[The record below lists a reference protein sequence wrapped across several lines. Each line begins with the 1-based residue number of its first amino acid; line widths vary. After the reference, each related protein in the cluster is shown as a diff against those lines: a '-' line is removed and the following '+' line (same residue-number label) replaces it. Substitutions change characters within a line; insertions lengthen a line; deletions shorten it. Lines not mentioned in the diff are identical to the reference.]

1 MGSATKQRK
10 PERASASQASAASG
24 SAAQAASRARIALWL
39 TTAFVTGFVIMSL
52 ELAAFRLYAPY
63 FGYSI
68 YVWGSLIGV
77 VMAALAL
84 GYAGGGRLADRS
96 TGDLPLYLLIL
107 FGAIYQAIV
116 VLTAGQILSTLAK
129 SGELAGPALATLI
142 IFTPTMAAFAAVGPF
157 VVRLVARSGHVGTAA
172 GRVSAIGT
180 AGSIAGV
187 LVTSFLVVPRIGTQ
201 STLLG
206 NCIASALLGAIG
218 IEWKRPAVMLALL
231 PLAILTL
238 APSSLWP
245 ASAPGQHLIWSD
257 ESPYNLVRVVGSGDA
272 LMLLLNDETGA
283 QTIKSKSGPWTGSY
297 YDDFAL
303 APLLVPAHR
312 ALVLGMGGG
321 GSIAATWAAAP
332 DCAIDAVE
340 IDQKVIDAAARF
352 FDVHPQPHRL
362 DIHLADARP
371 WLGWHEGRYDII
383 HVDLYHGG
391 PYVPFY
397 LTTVEFFRSVR
408 AHLADAGVL
417 VINVFDAGQ
426 EEEILHSTAATLQE
440 VFPSLMV
447 LQPGRGTYLI
457 FAFAT
462 QRDLNRVRS
471 RLAGGAATEP
481 LNTLA
486 RNASRAITTLQA
498 PTDALVFT
506 DDFAPIE
513 AMTRRM
519 LAQVPARE

>member
-1 MGSATKQRK
+1 MGGATKQRK
-10 PERASASQASAASG
+10 PERASAAQASAAQVD
-24 SAAQAASRARIALWL
+24 AAPAASRTRIAVWL
-39 TTAFVTGFVIMSL
+39 TTPFVTGFVIMSL

-107 FGAIYQAIV
+107 FSAIYQAVV
-116 VLTAGQILSTLAK
+116 VLMAGQVLSTLAK
-129 SGELAGPALATLI
+129 AGELIGPALATLI
-142 IFTPTMAAFAAVGPF
+142 IFTPTMAALAAAGPF
-157 VVRLVARSGHVGTAA
+157 VIRLVARSGHVVAAA
-172 GRVSAIGT
+172 GKVSAIAT

-187 LVTSFLVVPRIGTQ
+187 IVTSFLVVPRIGTQ

-206 NCIASALLGAIG
+206 NCITSALLSIVGIG
-218 IEWKRPAVMLALL
+218 WKRPTALLALL

-238 APSSLWP
+238 APRSLWP
-245 ASAPGQHLIWSD
+245 VNAPGQHLIWSD
-257 ESPYNLVRVVGSGDA
+257 ESPYNLVRVIGSGDQV
-272 LMLLLNDETGA
+272 MLLLNDESGA
-283 QTIKSKSGPWTGSY
+283 QTIKSKSGAWTGSY

-362 DIHLADARP
+362 DVHLADARP
-371 WLGWHEGRYDII
+371 WLAGHDGRYDII

-408 AHLADAGVL
+408 AHLADTGVL

-426 EEEILHSTAATLQE
+426 DQEILHSTAATLKV

-447 LQPGRGTYLI
+447 LQHGRGTYLI

-462 QRDLNRVRS
+462 ERDLNWVRL

-486 RNASRAITTLQA
+486 RNASRAITALQA
-498 PTDALVFT
+498 PPHTLVFT

-519 LAQVPARE
+519 LAQLPNGK